1 MCVEADG
8 RDTDRQLHISGGL
21 AYDKRCQV
29 GAGMQLFGMLR
40 ATVSPLR
47 SPPGVAGGQLAK
59 RLCAVQSW
67 PCLEGDGP
75 GSGGEAGGVAAVC
88 RS

>member
-21 AYDKRCQV
+21 AYGKRCQV
-29 GAGMQLFGMLR
+29 GAGMQLFEMLR

-47 SPPGVAGGQLAK
+47 SPPGVAGQLAK
-59 RLCAVQSW
+59 RLCAVQSS
-67 PCLEGDGP
+67 PCLEGRGW
-75 GSGGEAGGVAAVC
+75 SWEWGEAGGVAAVC